1 MIQDYVKG
9 KIRIYQRNIKRKLKD
24 GSSKTYKSEQYQVIL
39 EKNNMFE
46 DGQEVAV
53 MPLDLLIGIYEKVD
67 NAERDNLALSDYTER
82 YGNLQEQHQNLINE
96 VNQLRNK
103 HDHLQERLR
112 TALEEIN
119 QHEKVIS
126 DLSNRGF
133 IDFITGRLPESY
145 KRLQAPED

>member
-9 KIRIYQRNIKRKLKD
+9 KIRIYQRNIKRKLKN
-24 GSSKTYKSEQYQVIL
+24 GSSKTYTTEQYQVTL
-39 EKNNMFE
+39 DKNNMFE
-46 DGQEVAV
+46 DGQSVGV
-53 MPLDLLIGIYEKVD
+53 MPLDLLIGIYEKLD
-67 NAERDNLALSDYTER
+67 NAERDTMALADYTER
-82 YGNLQEQHQNLINE
+82 YGNLQEQHQTLINE

-126 DLSNRGF
+126 DLSNRSF
-133 IDFITGRLPESY
+133 LDYAFGRLPESY
-145 KRLQAPED
+145 KQLQAPKE